1 MRGRARAAVVGGG
14 AGLAVALAQPGSATA
29 DDALIALASQPL
41 PLAIHDGRVAQLTVH
56 AVPFTIGSQELTPA
70 TVASL
75 DELVAG
81 AATDCFVTAQAVGHV
96 RPGTPGDGGT
106 LVAHR
111 LARARAEAVKSAL
124 VRGGLPEGSVAS
136 VWDYQFSVR
145 EPRVTLWIF
154 QLPKGEACSGMPL
167 PGAPVRMALAMPE
180 LSTVEPVA
188 DVSLPANATAP
199 VDQRQ
204 ADRQFKPAPGIHMPD
219 RALQADGA
227 EVVPHAIP
235 SALAETRPMVPF
247 ERPPQEFIAVP
258 DPAAPPAAHVADG
271 AVQLMAV
278 ATAAPQAEPVA
289 ADAGPPPAVQESA
302 VSVEILFAE
311 NSSFFPPEAP
321 AELQR
326 FAAALPPGRRWE
338 IELQAAVDDKAR
350 RRDSPEKAQ
359 AYNGGW
365 RTAGR
370 GASWSGWRS
379 SPSYAPLPLAAAW
392 SSTIRRAVW

>member
-1 MRGRARAAVVGGG
+1 
-14 AGLAVALAQPGSATA
+14 
-29 DDALIALASQPL
+29 
-41 PLAIHDGRVAQLTVH
+41 
-56 AVPFTIGSQELTPA
+56 
-70 TVASL
+70 
-75 DELVAG
+75 
-81 AATDCFVTAQAVGHV
+81 
-96 RPGTPGDGGT
+96 
-106 LVAHR
+106 
-111 LARARAEAVKSAL
+111 
-124 VRGGLPEGSVAS
+124 
-136 VWDYQFSVR
+136 VR

-180 LSTVEPVA
+180 RPTVEPVA
-188 DVSLPANATAP
+188 DVPLPANATALVDGRQ
-199 VDQRQ
+199 VDQ
-204 ADRQFKPAPGIHMPD
+204 QFEPAPGIHVPD
-219 RALQADGA
+219 PALRAGGA
-227 EVVPHAIP
+227 VAVLRAIT
-235 SALAETRPMVPF
+235 SALAETKPIVPF
-247 ERPPQEFIAVP
+247 GRPPRDIVDGR
-258 DPAAPPAAHVADG
+258 DPTTPPVAHVADG

-359 AYNGGW
+359 AYNRW
-365 RTAGR
+365 LADRRQGR
-370 GASWSGWRS
+370 IVEWLAQQPELRAIAVSRS
-379 SPSYAPLPLAAAW
+379 MVEHDPSRRVVIIARPLP
-392 SSTIRRAVW
+392 